1 MEKCVNCQ
9 FYDRR
14 NARPADGRA
23 TMWGQCRRDAPHL
36 NPTTAKSYLVE
47 GVWPMVRD
55 DDWCGE
61 WKVLGSSGAVAG
73 TRGCEARRL
82 RDEWGVTRRLAFGA
96 RRKLNR
102 QRLTIESAPTHGA
115 HLRMLRRDRR
125 RRLRSRAPSRCMR
138 GWTE

>member
-36 NPTTAKSYLVE
+36 NPMTTKSYLVE

-55 DDWCGE
+55 NDWCGE
-61 WKVLGSSGAVAG
+61 WKMVARTATATARIVPKSLDFAMSGASATPAKSG
-73 TRGCEARRL
+73 
-82 RDEWGVTRRLAFGA
+82 
-96 RRKLNR
+96 
-102 QRLTIESAPTHGA
+102 ESAITALGN
-115 HLRMLRRDRR
+115 D
-125 RRLRSRAPSRCMR
+125 
-138 GWTE
+138 